1 MQKESIKKAKDEVQR
16 AKQERQQYFDQ
27 LELLKSQAE
36 LPGFLY
42 TFLLKIGSLFDMSI
56 SDLEDNIKDMEA
68 FDFENSTTS
77 TEAGSAESEDP
88 FSSEDINFGLF
99 SISYTISTYL
109 TSFLVLGIGSLVT
122 GVDTGKYLILP
133 PIDYT
138 TTTSNEWLL
147 SSGLTWAAWTLP
159 YLGAT
164 LALGAIAPS
173 LLTNKSLLRTI
184 DPSSRLLSDSTA
196 LSLLFVSLTAAFT
209 QTLAYQGLWYQ
220 SFLPTQRDQ
229 IRDLLEESSP
239 MMSDT
244 VGGFL
249 GLHSS
254 GGGLQLSSLLAIP
267 TAILLTGLLEGGW
280 FYFATLLRDA
290 DFEIKLNDFEISK
303 SSSGGITNMIRSDS
317 SSDNSNSGDRKKDVV
332 EEQWDRQIQEVFF
345 QPTRMSGEELLLSA
359 VRVGVVGAY
368 LAAETAVTH
377 NLYMAMGTSAVG
389 VLSGL
394 LLLKQ
399 RGSDNDNDRR
409 GGK

>member
-1 MQKESIKKAKDEVQR
+1 MQNESIKKAKEEVQR

-56 SDLEDNIKDMEA
+56 SNLEDNIKDMEA
-68 FDFENSTTS
+68 FDFENSISS
-77 TEAGSAESEDP
+77 TEAGSAEGEDP

-138 TTTSNEWLL
+138 TTTNNDWLL

-173 LLTNKSLLRTI
+173 FLTNKSLLRTI
-184 DPSSRLLSDSTA
+184 NPSRRLLSDSA
-196 LSLLFVSLTAAFT
+196 PLSLLFVSLTAAFT

-229 IRDLLEESSP
+229 IRDLLEDSSP

-244 VGGFL
+244 LGGFL
-249 GLHSS
+249 GLQSI
-254 GGGLQLSSLLAIP
+254 GGGMQLSSLMAIP
-267 TAILLTGLLEGGW
+267 TAIVLTGLLEGGW

-303 SSSGGITNMIRSDS
+303 SSSSGITSMSSSDS
-317 SSDNSNSGDRKKDVV
+317 SSGDRKKDVA
-332 EEQWDRQIQEVFF
+332 EEQWDKQIKEVFF
-345 QPTRMSGEELLLSA
+345 QPTRMSDEELLLSA
-359 VRVGVVGAY
+359 VRVGVAGAY

-377 NLYMAMGTSAVG
+377 NLYMTMGTSAVG
-389 VLSGL
+389 LLSGL
-394 LLLKQ
+394 LVLKQ
-399 RGSDNDNDRR
+399 RGSDNDNER
-409 GGK
+409 GGKK